1 MLDEPKQQPFLPRV
15 GMIWFFIAVTIVAI
29 ALGVVRAA
37 EQGRALAAAMVFI
50 VIFIGLCGLCS
61 AACFLTAFLLGAV
74 EKAIVGPQETPAS
87 PFSDGSLP
95 EQIVPPKPADG
106 T

>member
-1 MLDEPKQQPFLPRV
+1 MLDDPKPQPFLPRI

-37 EQGRALAAAMVFI
+37 EQGRSLAAAMVFT
-50 VIFIGLCGLCS
+50 VIFVGLCAMLS
-61 AACFLTAFLLGAV
+61 AACFLTAFLLGAL
-74 EKAIVGPQETPAS
+74 EKAIVGPQESPAN

-95 EQIVPPKPADG
+95 EQIVPPNPADSI
-106 T
+106 